1 MTLCMGN
8 MDVVAN
14 QTLKLFF
21 VDTSG
26 LVQYELEA

>member
-14 QTLKLFF
+14 QTLKLSF

-26 LVQYELEA
+26 LFNTN